1 MPCSHDW
8 AWVVVFR
15 YIPGMAYENELKIAV
30 QSVREAAKVCRKVQ
44 AALVTAETLEKKDK
58 SPVTVADFAS
68 QAVVCKHLAD
78 AFVDDRVVGEEGADD
93 LRGDTNTSLRTQ
105 VVSHT
110 AALIGEAASEDAVLE
125 WIDRGGY
132 DPAKDGK
139 QGRYWTLDPIDGTK
153 GFLRGQQYAIA
164 LALIQDGQVVLGV
177 LGCPNLE
184 FADGQLG
191 CLFTAVRGQGT
202 KLMPIDGDDLAGTA
216 VEVDDVLAASDARF
230 CESVESGHSNQDDSA
245 QIAAI
250 LGITAEPYRIDSQC
264 KYAAVS
270 RGDASIYLR
279 LPTSADYREKI
290 WDHGAGSIV
299 VEEAG
304 GTVTDVTGTP
314 LDFSLGRKLE
324 HNRGIIATNGRFHD
338 EVVSAVQSVIG

>member
-1 MPCSHDW
+1 
-8 AWVVVFR
+8 
-15 YIPGMAYENELKIAV
+15 MAYENELKIAV
-30 QSVREAAKVCRKVQ
+30 QAVRDAAKVCRKVQ
-44 AALVTAETLEKKDK
+44 AALVTAQTLEKKDK

-68 QAVVCKHLAD
+68 QAVVCKALAD
-78 AFVDDRVVGEEGADD
+78 AFADDRVVGEEGAKD
-93 LRGDTNTSLRTQ
+93 LKGDEATRLRRAVTQ
-105 VVSHT
+105 HT
-110 AALIGEAASEDAVLE
+110 AEIVGDSATEDAVLR
-125 WIDRGGY
+125 WIDRGGF
-132 DPAKDGK
+132 DPAE
-139 QGRYWTLDPIDGTK
+139 QGTQKRYWTLDPIDGTK

-164 LALIQDGQVVLGV
+164 LALIEDGKVVLGA

-191 CLFTAVRGQGT
+191 CLFTAVKGEGT

-216 VEVDDVLAASDARF
+216 VTVDDVLIASDARF

-245 QIAAI
+245 TIATI

-279 LPTSADYREKI
+279 LPTRADYVEKI

-304 GTVTDVTGTP
+304 GTVTDVTGEP
-314 LDFSLGRKLE
+314 LDFSLGRTLAN
-324 HNRGIIATNGRFHD
+324 NRGIIATNGRFHD

>member
-1 MPCSHDW
+1 MP
-8 AWVVVFR
+8 
-15 YIPGMAYENELKIAV
+15 YENELSIAV
-30 QSVREAAKVCRKVQ
+30 SAVRDAAKVCRKVQ

-78 AFVDDRVVGEEGADD
+78 AFADDRVVGEEGAGD
-93 LRGDTNTSLRTQ
+93 LRGDEATRLRSAVTQ
-105 VVSHT
+105 HT
-110 AALIGEAASEDAVLE
+110 AQVIGDTATEDATLQ

-132 DPAKDGK
+132 DPAKEGTQK
-139 QGRYWTLDPIDGTK
+139 RYWTLDPIDGTK
-153 GFLRGQQYAIA
+153 GFLRGMQYAIA
-164 LALIQDGQVVLGV
+164 LALIEDGKVVLGA

-184 FADGQLG
+184 YTDGSLG
-191 CLFTAVRGQGT
+191 CLFVAVRGQGT
-202 KLMPIDGDDLAGTA
+202 QLLPIDGQGVEGTT
-216 VEVDDVLAASDARF
+216 VTVDDIMAASEAKF
-230 CESVESGHSNQDDSA
+230 CESVESGHSNQGDSA
-245 QIAAI
+245 NIATI

-324 HNRGIIATNGRFHD
+324 NNRGIIATNGRFHD

>member
-1 MPCSHDW
+1 
-8 AWVVVFR
+8 
-15 YIPGMAYENELKIAV
+15 MAYENELKIAV
-30 QSVREAAKVCRKVQ
+30 QAVRSAAKVCRKVQ

-68 QAVVCKHLAD
+68 QAVVCKALAD
-78 AFVDDRVVGEEGADD
+78 AFGDDRVVGEEGASD
-93 LRGDTNTSLRTQ
+93 LRGEANTALRKQ
-105 VVSHT
+105 VVEHT
-110 AALIGEAASEDAVLE
+110 AAIVHDATEENVLE

-132 DPAKDGK
+132 DPAKEAANFR
-139 QGRYWTLDPIDGTK
+139 GRYWTLDPIDGTK
-153 GFLRGQQYAIA
+153 GFLRGEQYAIA
-164 LALIQDGQVVLGV
+164 LALIEDGKVVLGA
-177 LGCPNLE
+177 LGCPNLQHT
-184 FADGQLG
+184 DGSDG
-191 CLFTAVRGQGT
+191 CLFIAVRGQGT
-202 KLMPIDGDDLAGTA
+202 TLLPMIGEGLAGKKVT
-216 VEVDDVLAASDARF
+216 VDEVMAASDAKF

-279 LPTSADYREKI
+279 LPTRADYQEKI

-304 GTVTDVTGTP
+304 GTVTDVAGNP
-314 LDFSLGRKLE
+314 LDFSLGRTLAN
-324 HNRGIIATNGRFHD
+324 NRGIIATNGRFHD

>member
-1 MPCSHDW
+1 MT
-8 AWVVVFR
+8 
-15 YIPGMAYENELKIAV
+15 YENELKIAV
-30 QSVREAAKVCRKVQ
+30 QAVRDAAIVCRKVQ

-68 QAVVCKHLAD
+68 QAVVCKALAD
-78 AFVDDRVVGEEGADD
+78 AFADDRVVGEEGAKDLVGDD
-93 LRGDTNTSLRTQ
+93 ATQLRDA

-110 AALIGEAASEDAVLE
+110 AAVVGESATESNVLE

-132 DPAKDGK
+132 DPAAEGK
-139 QGRYWTLDPIDGTK
+139 QKRYWTLDPIDGTK

-164 LALIQDGQVVLGV
+164 LALIEDGKIVLGV
-177 LGCPNLE
+177 LGCPNLQHTNGS
-184 FADGQLG
+184 DG
-191 CLFTAVRGQGT
+191 CLFTAVRGEGT
-202 KLMPIDGDDLAGTA
+202 KLLSINDDSDEGTT
-216 VEVDDVLAASDARF
+216 VTVDEVMAASDAKF
-230 CESVESGHSNQDDSA
+230 CESVESGHSNQGDSA
-245 QIAAI
+245 TIATI
-250 LGITAEPYRIDSQC
+250 LGITADPYRIDSQC

-279 LPTSADYREKI
+279 LPTRADYQEKI

-304 GTVTDVTGTP
+304 GTVTDVAGNP
-314 LDFSLGRKLE
+314 LDFSLGRTLAN
-324 HNRGIIATNGRFHD
+324 NRGIIATNGRFHD

>member
-1 MPCSHDW
+1 MP
-8 AWVVVFR
+8 
-15 YIPGMAYENELKIAV
+15 YENELKIAV
-30 QSVREAAKVCRKVQ
+30 QAVRDAAIVCRKVQ

-68 QAVVCKHLAD
+68 QAVVCKALAD
-78 AFVDDRVVGEEGADD
+78 AFADDRVVGEEGAKD
-93 LRGDTNTSLRTQ
+93 LIGKDATALREA

-110 AALIGEAASEDAVLE
+110 AAVVGDSATEDNVLK

-132 DPAKDGK
+132 DPAAEGAQK
-139 QGRYWTLDPIDGTK
+139 RYWTLDPIDGTK

-164 LALIQDGQVVLGV
+164 LALIEDGKVVLGA

-184 FADGQLG
+184 HTNGSDG
-191 CLFTAVRGQGT
+191 CLFTAVRGEGT
-202 KLMPIDGDDLAGTA
+202 KLLAIDGDELEGTTVTVDE
-216 VEVDDVLAASDARF
+216 VEHSGGAKF
-230 CESVESGHSNQDDSA
+230 CESVESGHSNQGDSA
-245 QIAAI
+245 TIATI
-250 LGITAEPYRIDSQC
+250 LGITADPYRIDSQC

-279 LPTSADYREKI
+279 LPTRADYQEKI

-304 GTVTDVTGTP
+304 GTVTDVAGNP
-314 LDFSLGRKLE
+314 LDFSLGRTLAN
-324 HNRGIIATNGRFHD
+324 NRGIIATNGRFHD

>member
-1 MPCSHDW
+1 MKYQD
-8 AWVVVFR
+8 
-15 YIPGMAYENELKIAV
+15 ELKIAIDA
-30 QSVREAAKVCRKVQ
+30 VRSAAVICRKVQ

-68 QAVVCKHLAD
+68 QAVVCNVIND
-78 AFVDDRVVGEEGADD
+78 AFADRVVGEEGADD
-93 LRGDTNTSLRTQ
+93 LRGDANTALRHQ
-105 VVSHT
+105 VVKQINEAYDES
-110 AALIGEAASEDAVLE
+110 ALEKEVLD
-125 WIDRGGY
+125 WIDLGGY
-132 DPAKDGK
+132 DPAKEGK
-139 QGRYWTLDPIDGTK
+139 AKRYWTLDPIDGTK

-164 LALIQDGQVVLGV
+164 LALIEDGQVVLGV

-184 FADGQLG
+184 YTDGSLG
-191 CLFTAVRGQGT
+191 CLFTAVRGEGAG
-202 KLMPIDGDDLAGTA
+202 LLAIDGEDYEPAPVT
-216 VEVDDVLAASDARF
+216 VDDVMSASEARF
-230 CESVESGHSNQDDSA
+230 CESVESGHSNQGDSA
-245 QIAAI
+245 SIATI

-270 RGDASIYLR
+270 RGYASIYLR
-279 LPTSADYREKI
+279 LPTRADYQEKI

-314 LDFSLGRKLE
+314 LDFSLGRTLAN
-324 HNRGIIATNGRFHD
+324 NRGIIATNGRFHD

>member
-1 MPCSHDW
+1 
-8 AWVVVFR
+8 
-15 YIPGMAYENELKIAV
+15 MAYQNELTIAV
-30 QSVREAAKVCRKVQ
+30 QAVRDAAKVCRKVQ

-68 QAVVCKHLAD
+68 QAVVCKALAD
-78 AFVDDRVVGEEGADD
+78 TFNEDRVVGEEGADD
-93 LRGDTNTSLRTQ
+93 LRGDANTALRNQ
-105 VVSHT
+105 VVEHT
-110 AALIGEAASEDAVLE
+110 AEIVGDNATQDATLE

-132 DPAKDGK
+132 DPAK
-139 QGRYWTLDPIDGTK
+139 QGPAQRYWTLDPIDGTK

-164 LALIQDGQVVLGV
+164 LALIEDGKVVLGA

-184 FADGQLG
+184 FTEGQLG
-191 CLFTAVRGQGT
+191 CLFTAVRGEGA
-202 KLMPIDGDDLAGTA
+202 KLLPIDGDDLAGTA
-216 VEVDDVLAASDARF
+216 VTVDDVLAASEARF
-230 CESVESGHSNQDDSA
+230 CESVESGHSNQGDSA
-245 QIAAI
+245 NIATI
-250 LGITAEPYRIDSQC
+250 LGITADPYRIDSQC

-279 LPTSADYREKI
+279 LPTRADYQEKI

-314 LDFSLGRKLE
+314 LDFSIGRTLAN
-324 HNRGIIATNGRFHD
+324 NRGIIATNGRFHD

>member
-1 MPCSHDW
+1 MT
-8 AWVVVFR
+8 
-15 YIPGMAYENELKIAV
+15 YENELKVAV
-30 QSVREAAKVCRKVQ
+30 QAVRDAAIICRKVQ

-68 QAVVCKHLAD
+68 QAVVCKALAER
-78 AFVDDRVVGEEGADD
+78 FPDDRMVGEEGAAD
-93 LRGDTNTSLRTQ
+93 LRGDDAAPLRDA
-105 VVSHT
+105 VVAHT
-110 AALIGEAASEDAVLE
+110 AEVVGDSATQDAVLR

-132 DPAKDGK
+132 DPAKDGPQK
-139 QGRYWTLDPIDGTK
+139 RYWTLDPIDGTK

-164 LALIQDGQVVLGV
+164 LALIEDGKVVLGA

-184 FADGQLG
+184 QTDGPPEKTLG
-191 CLFTAVRGQGT
+191 CLFTAVRGEGT
-202 KLMPIDGDDLAGTA
+202 KLLSIDGDALEGTTVTVDE
-216 VEVDDVLAASDARF
+216 VEHSGGAKF
-230 CESVESGHSNQDDSA
+230 CESVESGHSNQGDSA
-245 QIAAI
+245 TIATI

-279 LPTSADYREKI
+279 LPTRADYQEKI

-304 GTVTDVTGTP
+304 GTVTDVAGNP
-314 LDFSLGRKLE
+314 LDFSLGRTLAN
-324 HNRGIIATNGRFHD
+324 NRGIVATNGRFHD

>member
-1 MPCSHDW
+1 MT
-8 AWVVVFR
+8 
-15 YIPGMAYENELKIAV
+15 YENELKIAV
-30 QSVREAAKVCRKVQ
+30 QAVRDAAKVCRKVQ

-68 QAVVCKHLAD
+68 QAVVCKALAD
-78 AFVDDRVVGEEGADD
+78 VFADDRMVGEEGADD
-93 LRGDTNTSLRTQ
+93 LRGDGATALRDA
-105 VVSHT
+105 VVAHT
-110 AALIGEAASEDAVLE
+110 VEVVGDASEDDVLQ

-139 QGRYWTLDPIDGTK
+139 QNRYWTLDPIDGTK

-164 LALIQDGQVVLGV
+164 LALIEDGKVVLGV

-184 FADGQLG
+184 HTDGPPEVLG
-191 CLFTAVRGQGT
+191 CLFTAVRGEGT
-202 KLMPIDGDDLAGTA
+202 KLLPIDGQGTDGTP
-216 VEVDDVLAASDARF
+216 VTVDEVMQASEARF
-230 CESVESGHSNQDDSA
+230 CESVESGHSNQGDSA
-245 QIAAI
+245 TIATI
-250 LGITAEPYRIDSQC
+250 LGITADPYRIDSQC

-279 LPTSADYREKI
+279 LPTRADYQEKI

-304 GTVTDVTGTP
+304 GTVTDVAGDP
-314 LDFSLGRKLE
+314 LDFSLGRTLA
-324 HNRGIIATNGRFHD
+324 HNRGIVATNGRFHD
-338 EVVSAVQSVIG
+338 AVVDAVQSVIG